1 MEVRPGVFISS
12 IDPLEW
18 VPDDDPAGEM
28 HELCRTPEVWAG
40 AETIWHPTT
49 PFKEFLGH
57 QLRLPIR
64 ENHGR

>member
-40 AETIWHPTT
+40 AETIWHLTT
-49 PFKEFLGH
+49 PFKEFWV
-57 QLRLPIR
+57 IS
-64 ENHGR
+64 